1 MNNFIGGCRYRISK
15 LKIEMEKARAANDK
29 ELELRLYS
37 SIRKNYFWISE
48 EYRRIDNRRFWTR
61 IWFR

>member
-1 MNNFIGGCRYRISK
+1 
-15 LKIEMEKARAANDK
+15 MEKARAANDK

-61 IWFR
+61 ICFR